1 MRGGVTQRVLL
12 KAKITMKM
20 SGIAHCGLKFY
31 SNLFS
36 FGNYNDLGTL
46 FFFIICQNLYDSE
59 VIV

>member
-1 MRGGVTQRVLL
+1 M
-12 KAKITMKM
+12 KIM